1 MKLPKKIDKHGKKD
15 TPLRVFTQQI
25 YPVLFKCTSYCMG

>member
-15 TPLRVFTQQI
+15 TPLRVFTQQLLSRTI
-25 YPVLFKCTSYCMG
+25 